1 MTSSEAAIPDREL
14 ESALAFWRD
23 AGLEGC
29 VEDSPVDRI
38 HVPQP
43 NRRPPTLV
51 AGPSGT
57 TSPASGSDIAAAVAE
72 AHARAGEAETLEAL
86 AAAVS
91 AFESCSLKRLGARQS
106 VFARGKPD
114 AQVMLIGEGPG
125 ADEDLRGEP
134 FVGKAGQ
141 LLDRMLAAIDL
152 KDQVFITNTVF
163 WRPPGNRTPTLE
175 EQMVCAPFVERAIA
189 LVRPRLLVLVGGASA
204 KFMLKADEGILRMRG
219 QWRDW
224 RPAEGGQSYPVLP
237 MLHPAYLL
245 RQPREKA
252 KAWQDLLSLSARL
265 AALEPTPLES

>member
-14 ESALAFWRD
+14 EGALAFWRD
-23 AGLEGC
+23 AGLEVC
-29 VEDSPVDRI
+29 VEDTPIDRI

-43 NRRPPTLV
+43 VRRAPSVV
-51 AGPSGT
+51 AGTSVAASDSG
-57 TSPASGSDIAAAVAE
+57 PNIAAAVAD
-72 AHARAGEAETLEAL
+72 ARARAAEAETLDAL
-86 AAAVS
+86 AAAIS
-91 AFESCSLKRLGARQS
+91 AFEGCPLKRMGARQP
-106 VFARGKPD
+106 VFSRGKPD
-114 AQVMLIGEGPG
+114 AGVMLIGEGPG
-125 ADEDLRGEP
+125 ADEDQRGQP

-152 KDQVFITNTVF
+152 KDEVFITNTVF

-175 EQMVCAPFVERAIA
+175 EQMVCAPFVERAIS

-204 KFMLKADEGILRMRG
+204 KFMLKADEGILKLRG

-224 RPAEGGQSYPVLP
+224 RPAEGGQSYPALP

-252 KAWQDLLSLSARL
+252 KAWQDLLSLSERL
-265 AALEPTPLES
+265 AALAPPSLDS